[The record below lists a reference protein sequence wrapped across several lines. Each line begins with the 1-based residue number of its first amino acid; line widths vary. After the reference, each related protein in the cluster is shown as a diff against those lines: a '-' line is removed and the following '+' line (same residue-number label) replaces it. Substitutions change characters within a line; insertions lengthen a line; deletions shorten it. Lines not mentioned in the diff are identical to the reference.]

1 MGEGA
6 PVTVLEAVAGRGF
19 LVSGWPWRAWAHL
32 VTSLPVAAAAAALLA
47 LVVLPWQLVMTTGLA
62 FGTVVLAAVSVL
74 VLAAV
79 PLVAGQ
85 VARFERVRLR
95 LVDVRPVTTGERA
108 RGLDRYAEAA
118 TWREVAHVG
127 LLATVVPVVC
137 LAFLVL
143 FLLVAAF
150 TTMPA
155 LVFDGPVA
163 VLFWQVDTAG
173 EAWVCTAAGAAGLVA
188 LTYLAAGLTGVH
200 GLVARKLLSGS
211 PEGRLRAELVEV
223 AASRARLVDAFEAER
238 RRIERDLH
246 DGAQQRLV
254 SLTIQL
260 GLARVDL
267 PGNAAVAAAHEQAKE
282 LMAELREFIRDIHPQ
297 VLTDHGLAEALDDL
311 ADRCPLPVTVDA
323 DVPRLPAAVESAAYF
338 VVSEALT
345 NVVKHAQA
353 TQAEVQARQD
363 DRSLVVEIVDD
374 GCGGADP
381 AGGTGLT
388 GLADRV
394 AVVGGRML
402 LSSPTGGPTRL
413 RVEIP
418 CRSE

>member
-6 PVTVLEAVAGRGF
+6 PATVLEAVTGRRF
-19 LVSGWPWRAWAHL
+19 LLSSWPWRSLVYL
-32 VTSLPVAAAAAALLA
+32 VTSLPMAVAAAVLLA
-47 LVVLPWQLVMTTGLA
+47 LAVLPWQPIATKGPSLDAVLLA
-62 FGTVVLAAVSVL
+62 AVGVLAATAIPL
-74 VLAAV
+74 LATQLAKV
-79 PLVAGQ
+79 ERA
-85 VARFERVRLR
+85 RVRL
-95 LVDVRPVTTGERA
+95 VDTRPITTSDRAAGLYRYGEA
-108 RGLDRYAEAA
+108 T
-118 TWREVAHVG
+118 TWREVVHAG
-127 LLATVVPVVC
+127 LLATVVPVVSS
-137 LAFLVL
+137 AFLVL
-143 FLLVAAF
+143 FLLVVAF
-150 TTMPA
+150 MMMPA
-155 LVFDGPVA
+155 LIVDGPVA
-163 VLFWQVDTAG
+163 VLFWEIGTAA
-173 EAWVCTAAGAAGLVA
+173 EAWVCTAVGLPGLAALS
-188 LTYLAAGLTGVH
+188 YLAAGITGVQAQ
-200 GLVARKLLSGS
+200 LARALLSG
-211 PEGRLRAELVEV
+211 RNDLRAELVEV
-223 AASRARLVDAFEAER
+223 SASRARLVDAFEAER

-267 PGNAAVAAAHEQAKE
+267 PDNKTVAAAHEQAKE

-297 VLTDHGLAEALDDL
+297 VLTDHGLADALDDL
-311 ADRCPLPVTVDA
+311 ADRIPLPVTVEA
-323 DVPRLPAAVESAAYF
+323 DLTRLPAAVESAAYF

-353 TQAEVQARQD
+353 TEVEVQAHQREQM
-363 DRSLVVEIVDD
+363 LVVEITDD

-381 AGGTGLT
+381 AAGTGLT